1 MILDRKNK
9 FDRIVLIGMPCS
21 GKSSLGR
28 ALAQH
33 YRLEFLDM
41 DEEIVKTAGMSIQE
55 IFATKGETAFRE
67 IETQV
72 TISLSE
78 MKNVLIATGGGIV
91 TRDNNMQFFK
101 KKGTLI
107 IFIHRNLYKLA
118 TTPKHIMDKRPMLK
132 QTSFDKLLNLYKT
145 RLPLYKKYCDIE
157 THNDANKEDAL
168 REMIRAV
175 EKYSEQVELESN
187 E

>member
-1 MILDRKNK
+1 MILERNNN
-9 FDRIVLIGMPCS
+9 FDRIILIGMPCS
-21 GKSSLGR
+21 GKSSIGK

-33 YRLEFLDM
+33 YRLDFVDM

-55 IFATKGETAFRE
+55 IFETKGEAAFRE

-72 TISLSE
+72 TVSLAE
-78 MKNVLIATGGGIV
+78 IKNVLIATGGGIV

-101 KKGTLI
+101 KSGSLI
-107 IFIHRNLYKLA
+107 LFIHRNFCKLA
-118 TTPKHIMDKRPMLK
+118 TTPKRVMDKRPMLK

-157 THNDANKEDAL
+157 THNDTTKEDAL
-168 REMIRAV
+168 REMIRAIDNFEV
-175 EKYSEQVELESN
+175 KN
-187 E
+187 

>member
-1 MILDRKNK
+1 MAIERV
-9 FDRIVLIGMPCS
+9 ILIGMPCS
-21 GKSSLGR
+21 GKSAIGR
-28 ALAQH
+28 AIAD
-33 YRLEFLDM
+33 YFGFTFYDM

-55 IFATKGETAFRE
+55 IFESKGEAAFRE

-72 TISLSE
+72 AKKLSE
-78 MKNVLIATGGGIV
+78 AKNVLIATGGGVV

-101 KKGTLI
+101 KDSSLI
-107 IFIHRNLYKLA
+107 IFIHRNFCKLV
-118 TTPKHIMDKRPMLK
+118 TTPKCIMDKRPMLRK
-132 QTSFDKLLNLYKT
+132 TSFDKLLNLYKT

-157 THNDANKEDAL
+157 THNDTTKDDAL

-175 EKYSEQVELESN
+175 EKFNSEYTEIKNKE